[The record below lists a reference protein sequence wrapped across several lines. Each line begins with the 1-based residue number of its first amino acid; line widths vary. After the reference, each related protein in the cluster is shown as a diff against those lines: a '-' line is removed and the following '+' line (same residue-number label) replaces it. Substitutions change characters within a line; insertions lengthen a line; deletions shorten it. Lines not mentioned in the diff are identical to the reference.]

1 MPVNSIE
8 KNLDKLPTDKPIVF
22 FCGAGGRSGEAH
34 DLVRAQRPELKTV
47 FIDATIKFGANGDYT
62 IAAN

>member
-1 MPVNSIE
+1 
-8 KNLDKLPTDKPIVF
+8 VF

-34 DLVRAQRPELKTV
+34 DLVRASRPELKTV
-47 FIDATIKFGANGDYT
+47 FLDATTTWTANGEYK